1 MLFNC
6 VLSQVDA
13 QARAQQAQRIEAETR
28 ADQAQAAAAS
38 KALEEGR
45 VLPQPTEEPRKIQ
58 SWFRFDRRGTEPFEQ
73 FERFEPFEFF
83 QNRNFL

>member
-1 MLFNC
+1 MRKLPKFLKILKIIQFYSMLFNC

-58 SWFRFDRRGTEPFEQ
+58 S
-73 FERFEPFEFF
+73 
-83 QNRNFL
+83 